1 MEAFAGAVARGA
13 DLDLATMGVGDIDAP
28 GSVADRVHDLGFL
41 SDEEAPDAFAAAAA
55 SVQPSRNGRFSRTIM
70 AAWVAGT
77 PVLAN
82 ADAGGVRWHCE
93 RSCAGVTWTGVDE
106 PSAAIAAVA
115 ASHAPLD
122 RKRPR
127 RTS

>member
-55 SVQPSRNGRFSRTIM
+55 YVQPSRNASFSPTILE
-70 AAWVAGT
+70 AWMAGT
-77 PVLAN
+77 PGLAT
-82 ADAGGVRWHCE
+82 ATRELVPSTCAAPDIGKRAGW
-93 RSCAGVTWTGVDE
+93 
-106 PSAAIAAVA
+106 
-115 ASHAPLD
+115 
-122 RKRPR
+122 
-127 RTS
+127 